1 MKFNMKIILVL
12 IIHIILHVKIH
23 SQEDLQV
30 NILPSDKYKL
40 SKRDLSSLKSDIERQ
55 VLYLFIIVNAKSL

>member
-1 MKFNMKIILVL
+1 MKFNMKIILEL
-12 IIHIILHVKIH
+12 TILLILHININ

-55 VLYLFIIVNAKSL
+55 VFYF